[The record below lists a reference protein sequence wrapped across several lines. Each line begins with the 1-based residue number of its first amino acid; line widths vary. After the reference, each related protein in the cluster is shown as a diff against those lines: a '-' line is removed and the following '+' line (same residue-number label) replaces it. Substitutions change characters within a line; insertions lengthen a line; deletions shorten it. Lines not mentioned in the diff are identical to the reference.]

1 MAQNDKKSNPKL
13 KNANGN
19 RAQKAME
26 PIWEQDEE
34 HGVSEPTLVID
45 VQGFEGPLDLLLQ
58 LARNQKV
65 DLAHISIVELV
76 QQYLDF
82 VKTAHELR
90 LDLAADYLV
99 MAAWLAYLKSRLLVP
114 QRSDDEGESGEEL
127 AGLLQFR
134 LQRLEAMR
142 EAAGQLVNRNR
153 LGRDVFKRAN
163 PEMVVV
169 EKKHLYDVSLYDLLM
184 AYAGLRQRQAVKRVE
199 VGKREVWSLKAARAI
214 LVRLMG
220 EAKDWQALDKF
231 LFAFIPTAY
240 ERRTALASTFAAS
253 LEMVREKQLDI
264 RQAAP
269 FAPIYL
275 RAHKK
280 AEGPKTINIGG
291 GVKPESKQDG

>member
-1 MAQNDKKSNPKL
+1 MAILQKKQNV
-13 KNANGN
+13 
-19 RAQKAME
+19 RQAQKVMD
-26 PIWEQDEE
+26 PIWASEEE

-65 DLAHISIVELV
+65 DLAHISIVALV

-82 VKTAHELR
+82 VKQAHLLR

-114 QRSDDEGESGEEL
+114 QAKNEQGETGEEL
-127 AGLLQFR
+127 AEHLQFR
-134 LQRLEAMR
+134 LRRLEAMR

-169 EKKHLYDVSLYDLLM
+169 EKKHLYDVSLYDMLM
-184 AYAGLRQRQAVKRVE
+184 AYASIRQRQAVSHVE
-199 VGKREVWSLKAARAI
+199 VGKRTVWSLKSARQI
-214 LVRLMG
+214 LTKLLGRDVN
-220 EAKDWQALDKF
+220 WQVLDSF
-231 LFAFIPTAY
+231 LYEYIPTAE
-240 ERRTALASTFAAS
+240 ERRTALASAFAAS
-253 LEMVREKQLDI
+253 LEMVREGQLDI
-264 RQAAP
+264 KQQEP

-275 RAHKK
+275 RAHH
-280 AEGPKTINIGG
+280 KTDM
-291 GVKPESKQDG
+291 VKQDG

>member
-1 MAQNDKKSNPKL
+1 MAISQKKQSV
-13 KNANGN
+13 
-19 RAQKAME
+19 RQAQKVMD
-26 PIWEQDEE
+26 PIWASEEE

-65 DLAHISIVELV
+65 DLAHISIVALV

-82 VKTAHELR
+82 VKQAHLLR

-114 QRSDDEGESGEEL
+114 QAKNEQGESGEEL
-127 AGLLQFR
+127 AEHLQFR
-134 LQRLEAMR
+134 LRRLEAMR

-169 EKKHLYDVSLYDLLM
+169 EKKHLYDVSLYDMLM
-184 AYAGLRQRQAVKRVE
+184 AYASIRQRQAVSHVE
-199 VGKREVWSLKAARAI
+199 VGKRTVWSLKSARQI
-214 LVRLMG
+214 LTKLLGRDVN
-220 EAKDWQALDKF
+220 WQVLDSF
-231 LFAFIPTAY
+231 LYEYIPTAE
-240 ERRTALASTFAAS
+240 ERRTALASAFAAS
-253 LEMVREKQLDI
+253 LEMVREGQLDI
-264 RQAAP
+264 KQQEP

-275 RAHKK
+275 RVHHK
-280 AEGPKTINIGG
+280 TDMVN
-291 GVKPESKQDG
+291 QDG

>member
-1 MAQNDKKSNPKL
+1 MAISQKKQSV
-13 KNANGN
+13 
-19 RAQKAME
+19 RQAQKVMD
-26 PIWEQDEE
+26 PIWASEEE

-65 DLAHISIVELV
+65 DLAHISIVALV

-82 VKTAHELR
+82 VKQAHLLR

-114 QRSDDEGESGEEL
+114 QAKNEQGESGEEL
-127 AGLLQFR
+127 AEHLQFR
-134 LQRLEAMR
+134 LRRLEAMR

-169 EKKHLYDVSLYDLLM
+169 EKKHLYDVSLYDMLM
-184 AYAGLRQRQAVKRVE
+184 AYASIRQRQAVSHVE
-199 VGKREVWSLKAARAI
+199 VGKRTVWSLKSARQI
-214 LVRLMG
+214 LTKLLGCDV
-220 EAKDWQALDKF
+220 DWQVLDSF
-231 LFAFIPTAY
+231 LYEYIPTAE
-240 ERRTALASTFAAS
+240 ERRTALASAFAAS
-253 LEMVREKQLDI
+253 LEMVREGQLDI
-264 RQAAP
+264 KQQEP

-275 RAHKK
+275 RVHHK
-280 AEGPKTINIGG
+280 TNM
-291 GVKPESKQDG
+291 VKQDG

>member
-1 MAQNDKKSNPKL
+1 MAIPQKKQSV
-13 KNANGN
+13 
-19 RAQKAME
+19 RQAQKVMD
-26 PIWEQDEE
+26 PIWASEEE

-65 DLAHISIVELV
+65 DLAHISIVALV

-82 VKTAHELR
+82 VKQAHLLR

-114 QRSDDEGESGEEL
+114 QAKNEQGESGEEL
-127 AGLLQFR
+127 AEHLQFR
-134 LQRLEAMR
+134 LRRLEAMR

-169 EKKHLYDVSLYDLLM
+169 EKKHLYDGSLYDMLM
-184 AYAGLRQRQAVKRVE
+184 AYASIRQRQAVSHVE
-199 VGKREVWSLKAARAI
+199 VGKRTVWSLKSARQI
-214 LVRLMG
+214 LTKLLGCDVN
-220 EAKDWQALDKF
+220 WQVLDSF
-231 LFAFIPTAY
+231 LYEYIPTAE
-240 ERRTALASTFAAS
+240 ERRTALASAFAAS
-253 LEMVREKQLDI
+253 LEMVREGQLDI
-264 RQAAP
+264 KQQEP

-275 RAHKK
+275 RAHH
-280 AEGPKTINIGG
+280 KTDMVN
-291 GVKPESKQDG
+291 QDG

>member
-1 MAQNDKKSNPKL
+1 MAISQKKQSV
-13 KNANGN
+13 
-19 RAQKAME
+19 RQAQKVMD
-26 PIWEQDEE
+26 PIWASEEE

-65 DLAHISIVELV
+65 DLAHISIVALV

-82 VKTAHELR
+82 VKQAHLLR

-114 QRSDDEGESGEEL
+114 QAKNEQGESGEEL
-127 AGLLQFR
+127 AEHLQFR
-134 LQRLEAMR
+134 LRRLEAMR

-169 EKKHLYDVSLYDLLM
+169 EKKHLYDVSLYDMLM
-184 AYAGLRQRQAVKRVE
+184 AYASIRQRQAVSHVE
-199 VGKREVWSLKAARAI
+199 VGKRTVWSLKSARQI
-214 LVRLMG
+214 LTKLLGRDVN
-220 EAKDWQALDKF
+220 WQVLDSF
-231 LFAFIPTAY
+231 LYEYIPTAE
-240 ERRTALASTFAAS
+240 ERRTALASAFAAS
-253 LEMVREKQLDI
+253 LEMVREGQLDI
-264 RQAAP
+264 KQQEP

-275 RAHKK
+275 RAHH
-280 AEGPKTINIGG
+280 KTDMVN
-291 GVKPESKQDG
+291 QDG